1 MHPLSH
7 PELSSFRVNGT
18 HKDSPIN
25 FVFNT
30 FTGRNG
36 GKSNKEMG
44 GGSSTPAPGTAS
56 GSNSGNTTPAHKS
69 SALEAGGS
77 DKDQGSGISA
87 SAVAAAVA
95 PAPPTSIHDPN
106 HWSKKEKYDADAYL
120 EGAYK
125 KHLGRHANK

>member
-1 MHPLSH
+1 MCKHY
-7 PELSSFRVNGT
+7 FC
-18 HKDSPIN
+18 
-25 FVFNT
+25 

-36 GKSNKEMG
+36 GKSNKESTG
-44 GGSSTPAPGTAS
+44 VSTPAPGSAS

-69 SALEAGGS
+69 SALDGS
-77 DKDQGSGISA
+77 DKDSGGINA
-87 SAVAAAVA
+87 SAVAAAV
-95 PAPPTSIHDPN
+95 TSIHDPN

>member
-1 MHPLSH
+1 M
-7 PELSSFRVNGT
+7 
-18 HKDSPIN
+18 
-25 FVFNT
+25 
-30 FTGRNG
+30 
-36 GKSNKEMG
+36 

-69 SALEAGGS
+69 SALDGPGG
-77 DKDQGSGISA
+77 DGGGVSA
-87 SAVAAAVA
+87 SAVAAAVVVA
-95 PAPPTSIHDPN
+95 PTSIHDPN

>member
-1 MHPLSH
+1 M
-7 PELSSFRVNGT
+7 
-18 HKDSPIN
+18 
-25 FVFNT
+25 VFLLK

-44 GGSSTPAPGTAS
+44 GSTPAPGTAS

-69 SALEAGGS
+69 DSGGDKDGTAGGV
-77 DKDQGSGISA
+77 SA
-87 SAVAAAVA
+87 SAVAAAAVVISA
-95 PAPPTSIHDPN
+95 PTSIHDPN

>member
-1 MHPLSH
+1 M
-7 PELSSFRVNGT
+7 FF
-18 HKDSPIN
+18 IN
-25 FVFNT
+25 IL
-30 FTGRNG
+30 TGRNG
-36 GKSNKEMG
+36 GKSNKEMAC
-44 GGSSTPAPGTAS
+44 GSSTPAPGTAS

-69 SALEAGGS
+69 SALETDKEQVGG
-77 DKDQGSGISA
+77 GGISA
-87 SAVAAAVA
+87 SAVAAAAAVVVPTPA